1 MFTKL
6 LESKKP
12 LRLAERSHFISPQI
26 LAMVNLIG
34 DALISW
40 EFPGSAG
47 VAVEVRLIRRSSTE
61 ETRDGVTR
69 SARTGPQSRALKAR
83 GQTTKASPVRCG
95 DSRAFQL
102 EVVARLRPHL
112 GNCSA
117 IRLPDLGA
125 CHRASQSRF
134 ERLTQIKPPA
144 LPGDTYSKQVA
155 GPHRRI
161 QIVPSSSH
169 PRIFSSQFRL
179 AQNRRGRYFSKRSS
193 TFLQFGENLGK
204 GRFIVP
210 SPLNFISAFLSHHKA
225 LVRMI

>member
-1 MFTKL
+1 MCLFLSNSASST
-6 LESKKP
+6 
-12 LRLAERSHFISPQI
+12 QI
-26 LAMVNLIG
+26 P
-34 DALISW
+34 SSSR
-40 EFPGSAG
+40 FF
-47 VAVEVRLIRRSSTE
+47 RLIRRSSTE

-117 IRLPDLGA
+117 ISLPDLGA

-144 LPGDTYSKQVA
+144 LPGDTYFLDDLA
-155 GPHRRI
+155 
-161 QIVPSSSH
+161 
-169 PRIFSSQFRL
+169 PRL
-179 AQNRRGRYFSKRSS
+179 GRSS
-193 TFLQFGENLGK
+193 NSN
-204 GRFIVP
+204 R
-210 SPLNFISAFLSHHKA
+210 
-225 LVRMI
+225 